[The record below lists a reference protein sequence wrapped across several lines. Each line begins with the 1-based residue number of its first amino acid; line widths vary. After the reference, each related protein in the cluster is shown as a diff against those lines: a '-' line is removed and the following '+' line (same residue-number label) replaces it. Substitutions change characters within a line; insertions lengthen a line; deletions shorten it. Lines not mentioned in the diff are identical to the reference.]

1 MTPELKTL
9 QDMDWQLKCSK
20 TQMRPDYVPKTAFTD
35 KTANGLTKCIIR
47 WIEINGGQAERINT
61 MGRMIDARKRVTNV
75 LGQSYTIGSIGYIP
89 TTSTK
94 GSADISATVKG
105 CSWKIEVKIGQ
116 DRQSPEQ
123 IKYQADIER
132 AGGIYFIAR
141 DFHNFIANYKR
152 LIEWQP

>member
-9 QDMDWQLKCSK
+9 TDMKWQLDCSK
-20 TQMRPDYVPKTAFTD
+20 TKMPPNYVPKDRFTD
-35 KTANGLTKCIIR
+35 RTANGLTKCIIT
-47 WIEINGGQAERINT
+47 WLQINGWQSERINT
-61 MGRMIDARKRVTNV
+61 MGRMIDKRHRVTNV

-105 CSWKIEVKIGQ
+105 HSWKIEVKIGA

-123 IKYQADIER
+123 IRYQQDIER
-132 AGGIYFIAR
+132 AGGIYLIAR
-141 DFHNFIANYKR
+141 DFTGFIKDYKR
-152 LIEWQP
+152 LIEI